1 MILSL
6 CGLSHHCDITFFA
19 SSLQRGTR
27 TFHYVDAINCDA
39 MTASVDIAMHIKG
52 NSNAMKPIVGGNG
65 EGKRGDMIE
74 ECEGTAKERKK

>member
-27 TFHYVDAINCDA
+27 TFPYVDAINCDA

-52 NSNAMKPIVGGNG
+52 NSNAIVGGNG
-65 EGKRGDMIE
+65 EGKRGDMVE
-74 ECEGTAKERKK
+74 ECEGVKERKK